1 MIINETDSNRFAIC
15 ILLGKTQVGQN
26 LTPQE
31 EVQLRTYIRKE
42 QPESADDPLDAI
54 IKVGLVMVGVYLLY
68 KAFQGLS
75 EA

>member
-1 MIINETDSNRFAIC
+1 MKLTPSEFHDMQ

-31 EVQLRTYIRKE
+31 EMQLRSYIRKE
-42 QPESADDPLDAI
+42 QPESADDPLDVI
-54 IKVGLVMVGVYLLY
+54 IKIGLMMVGIYLIY
-68 KAFQGLS
+68 KALQSLG

>member
-1 MIINETDSNRFAIC
+1 MKLTPNEFHDMQL
-15 ILLGKTQVGQN
+15 LLGKTQVGQN

-68 KAFQGLS
+68 KAFQSFS

>member
-1 MIINETDSNRFAIC
+1 MKLTPNEFHDMQL
-15 ILLGKTQVGQN
+15 LLGKTQVGQN

-31 EVQLRTYIRKE
+31 EMRLRSYIRKE

-54 IKVGLVMVGVYLLY
+54 IKVGLVMVGIYLIY
-68 KAFQGLS
+68 KAFQSLS

>member
-1 MIINETDSNRFAIC
+1 MKLTPNEFHDMQL
-15 ILLGKTQVGQN
+15 LLGKTQVGQN

-31 EVQLRTYIRKE
+31 EVQLWTYIRKE

-68 KAFQGLS
+68 KAFQSFS

>member
-1 MIINETDSNRFAIC
+1 MKLTPNEFHDMQL
-15 ILLGKTQVGQN
+15 LLGKTQVGQN

-31 EVQLRTYIRKE
+31 EMRLRSYIRKE

-54 IKVGLVMVGVYLLY
+54 IKVGLVVVGIYLLY
-68 KAFQGLS
+68 KAFQSLS